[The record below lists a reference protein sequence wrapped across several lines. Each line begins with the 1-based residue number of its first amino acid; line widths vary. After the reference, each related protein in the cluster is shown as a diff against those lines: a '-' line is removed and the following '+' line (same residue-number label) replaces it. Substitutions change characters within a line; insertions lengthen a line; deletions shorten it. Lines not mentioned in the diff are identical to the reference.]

1 MAVDVDFYYEILDHS
16 RRLVRR
22 AQQEINSAERTRR
35 INVAMAVRAG
45 VPKIDIANRLAIS
58 RPTLDAWL
66 KMVDSTPDEVA
77 AVDEHFR
84 FLEHHFGPDQV
95 PTGERTLPVQHD
107 GEADDH

>member
-16 RRLVRR
+16 RRLMRR
-22 AQQEINSAERTRR
+22 AQQELNSAERTRR

-66 KMVDSTPDEVA
+66 SMVNSTPDELA

-84 FLEHHFGPDQV
+84 FLEQHFGPDKV
-95 PTGERTLPVQHD
+95 PTSERTLPVRED
-107 GEADDH
+107 GGGTPS